1 MVYVFPFETQLKN
14 FEHSIKGGTNKF
26 MEEKRAHGVEGE
38 SNSHKFQENYNSY
51 YYRFPYV
58 KE

>member
-51 YYRFPYV
+51 YYR
-58 KE
+58 